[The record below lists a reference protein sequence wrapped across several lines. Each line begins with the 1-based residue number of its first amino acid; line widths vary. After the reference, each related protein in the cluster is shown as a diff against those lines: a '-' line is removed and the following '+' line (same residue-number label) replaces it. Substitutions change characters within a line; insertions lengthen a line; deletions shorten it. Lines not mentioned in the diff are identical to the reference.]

1 MTVRFL
7 LDTGPTFDC
16 MFRRRGVDDRVRA
29 ARGRG
34 AKIGIALPVLGEVI
48 AGVEGSASREATWE
62 VVRREMNKFVLWPFN
77 KAAALEFGRIF
88 ANLKRRGRII
98 QQIDMQIAAIARTLG
113 NCTVVSAD
121 SDLSAVDGLNVEDW
135 RS

>member
-1 MTVRFL
+1 MTVRYL

-16 MFRRRGVDDRVRA
+16 MFRRRGVHDRVRE
-29 ARGRG
+29 ARRRG

-48 AGVEGSASREATWE
+48 AGVEGSASRDATCE
-62 VVRREMNKFVLWPFN
+62 VVRREMNQFVLWPFN

-88 ANLKRRGRII
+88 ADLKRRGRII
-98 QQIDMQIAAIARTLG
+98 QQVDIQIAAIARTLG
-113 NCTVVSAD
+113 SCTVISAD
-121 SDLSAVDGLNVEDW
+121 GDFSEIAGLTVEDW

>member
-1 MTVRFL
+1 
-7 LDTGPTFDC
+7 
-16 MFRRRGVDDRVRA
+16 MFRRRGVHDRVRE
-29 ARGRG
+29 ARRRG

-48 AGVEGSASREATWE
+48 AGVEGSASRDVTWE
-62 VVRREMNKFVLWPFN
+62 VVRREMNKFVLWPFS

-121 SDLSAVDGLNVEDW
+121 SDLSAVEGLTVEDW